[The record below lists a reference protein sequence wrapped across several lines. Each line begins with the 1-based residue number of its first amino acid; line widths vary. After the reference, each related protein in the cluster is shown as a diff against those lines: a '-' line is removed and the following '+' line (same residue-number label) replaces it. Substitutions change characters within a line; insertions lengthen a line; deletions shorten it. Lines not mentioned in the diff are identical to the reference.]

1 MNTDLCFDYGRMK
14 AIAIEDMNEIKRCL
28 ALSDFPSCEYTFPN
42 LYIWADVYGT
52 VWQIFNGHFLCAHA
66 VDR

>member
-28 ALSDFPSCEYTFPN
+28 ALSDFQRT
-42 LYIWADVYGT
+42 
-52 VWQIFNGHFLCAHA
+52 FLCAHA